1 MTFLFSSDHT
11 SITDELLSA
20 YIDGEVTSAE
30 KQRVEQALREHADL
44 RRKLVQMQQTVA
56 FLAELESVPVPR
68 AFVLSEAQVLAA
80 GGRVRSTRNSGF
92 WARLIPRLM
101 PLATAAVAVALLV
114 VLGLDFFSPSAQP
127 LATKSERVQVAE
139 APVVEVTKEVEAV
152 ALAPPV
158 NATAEALSESAEAL
172 PRVEKE
178 VAPAAQALGAQA
190 LPEGESASDEDRA
203 VPALEQE
210 QTAQA
215 PSAPEVSAEEST
227 ASEAMPASPPEVE
240 PSSDR
245 FRALEWLLAGLL
257 VILASLTVWSRR
269 RIQPK

>member
-11 SITDELLSA
+11 FITDELLSA
-20 YIDGEVTSAE
+20 YIDGEVTSSE

-56 FLAELESVPVPR
+56 FLAELEPMPVPR

-80 GGRVRSTRNSGF
+80 GGRVRSARNPGF
-92 WARLIPRLM
+92 WARLM

-114 VLGLDFFSPSAQP
+114 VLGLDFFSLGGQP

-139 APVVEVTKEVEAV
+139 APVVEITKEVEAV
-152 ALAPPV
+152 ALVPPV
-158 NATAEALSESAEAL
+158 NATAEALSERAEAM
-172 PRVEKE
+172 PNVEKE

-203 VPALEQE
+203 VRALEQE
-210 QTAQA
+210 QTFQA
-215 PSAPEVSAEEST
+215 PPSVPEVSAEEST
-227 ASEAMPASPPEVE
+227 ASEAMSASPPKVE

-245 FRALEWLLAGLL
+245 FRVLEWLLAGLL